1 MDPTTH
7 MKKRPPNNANI
18 SLSSFLSKVLLLEG
32 TFIEFI
38 ITCSKVGKK
47 YKGQLYKETLA
58 ADKKRYVVCQS
69 HFRVGTNFCFMPSK
83 YDGPNNIFG
92 VPEAA
97 ALHH

>member
-7 MKKRPPNNANI
+7 MKKRPPNKANI

-38 ITCSKVGKK
+38 ITCSKVDQK
-47 YKGQLYKETLA
+47 YKQQLYKETIA
-58 ADKKRYVVCQS
+58 ADKKRDVVSHS
-69 HFRVGTNFCFMPSK
+69 HFRARTNFCFMPSK
-83 YDGPNNIFG
+83 YDGPNNILS